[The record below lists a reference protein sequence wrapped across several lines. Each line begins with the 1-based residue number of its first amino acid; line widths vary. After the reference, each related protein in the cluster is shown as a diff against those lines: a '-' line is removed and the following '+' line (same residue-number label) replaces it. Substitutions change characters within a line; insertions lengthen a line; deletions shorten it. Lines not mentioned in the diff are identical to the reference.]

1 MRKKTKKRMMSE
13 IWNHGIIQPKIQTQV
28 YTNNMKFPFSLTG
41 KLLIVLILSSV
52 LFAGCT
58 AAPTSA
64 PAAAP
69 TIDLNVIIDA
79 AVKTVDAQLTADA
92 LAHPSATP
100 LPTNTPVPPTETPVP
115 PTATPA
121 FTATPE
127 FTATPT
133 TPALSAKFQGA
144 STYPDPKNKYGPNE
158 RFGLALGFANTGS
171 VAWDPGSTVK
181 LAGFVGEGTVQ
192 KEQVLETRIEP
203 GHSAEFDFWAFGS
216 ETPGIHT
223 WYFQLYMANGV
234 PVPGGYGSFTYEAIA
249 GSTD

>member
-1 MRKKTKKRMMSE
+1 
-13 IWNHGIIQPKIQTQV
+13 
-28 YTNNMKFPFSLTG
+28 MKSPFSLTG
-41 KLLIVLILSSV
+41 KLLIVLTLSSM

-58 AAPTSA
+58 PVPTSA
-64 PAAAP
+64 PADAPAAP
-69 TIDLNVIIDA
+69 TIDPAVLIDA
-79 AVKTVDAQLTADA
+79 AVKTIAAQMTADA

-100 LPTNTPVPPTETPVP
+100 PPTNTPVPPTETPVP

-133 TPALSAKFQGA
+133 VPALSAKFQGGH
-144 STYPDPKNKYGPNE
+144 TYPDPKNKYGPNE
-158 RFGLALGFANTGS
+158 RFGLALAFTNTGS
-171 VAWDPGSTVK
+171 IALDPGSTVK
-181 LAGFVGEGTVQ
+181 LTGFVGEGTVQ

-203 GHSAEFDFWAFGS
+203 GKNMEFDFWAFGS

-223 WYFQLYMANGV
+223 WYFQLYTANGV
-234 PVPGGYGSFTYEAIA
+234 AVAGGYASFTYEAIA